1 MTARP
6 PAARRAVDGRALAA
20 EAAVVVGLV
29 FGWFI
34 LLSLVATA
42 AGFPVGARYSNAAVI
57 GVTAGQVAFAA
68 LALRFLARRGHA
80 PRELLPRPTLLGT
93 AMGIALC
100 LLFWLLWPLL
110 ANALS
115 LGRFVTGPVEPLVAG
130 ARPHLYVLVLF
141 ACFNA
146 LYEETFLLG
155 YLARAFERSGALF
168 AIGLAMLVRIL
179 YHLYQGPIGAVSVL
193 LFGLLVTVFYWRT
206 RLLWPAVVAHAASDL
221 AALT

>member
-1 MTARP
+1 MN
-6 PAARRAVDGRALAA
+6 RRAVDARSRAA

-34 LLSLVATA
+34 LLSLLATA
-42 AGFPVGARYSNAAVI
+42 AGFPVGARYSNAAII
-57 GVTAGQVAFAA
+57 GVTLGQVAFAA
-68 LALRFLARRGHA
+68 LALRFLVQRGH
-80 PRELLPRPTLLGT
+80 RLGELLPRPTLLGT
-93 AMGIALC
+93 LMGIALC
-100 LLFWLLWPLL
+100 LLFWVLWPLV
-110 ANALS
+110 ANGLS
-115 LGRFVTGPVEPLVAG
+115 LGRLITTPVAPLVAQ
-130 ARPHLYVLVLF
+130 APPSLYVLVVL

-155 YLARAFERSGALF
+155 YLARVFERSGALF
-168 AIGLAMLVRIL
+168 AIGVAVLVRIL

-206 RLLWPAVVAHAASDL
+206 RLLWPAVVAHAASDI

>member
-1 MTARP
+1 M
-6 PAARRAVDGRALAA
+6 
-20 EAAVVVGLV
+20 VVGLV

-34 LLSLVATA
+34 LLSLFATA
-42 AGFPVGARYSNAAVI
+42 AGFPVGARNSNTAI
-57 GVTAGQVAFAA
+57 IIVTLGQVAFAA

-80 PRELLPRPTLLGT
+80 LGELLPRPTVLGT
-93 AMGIALC
+93 LMGLALC
-100 LLFWLLWPLL
+100 LLFWVAWPLV

-115 LGRFVTGPVEPLVAG
+115 LGRLATSPVVPLVVH
-130 ARPHLYVLVLF
+130 ARPNLYVLIVL

-155 YLARAFERSGALF
+155 YLARAFERSGPLF
-168 AIGLAMLVRIL
+168 AIGIAVLVRIL

-206 RLLWPAVVAHAASDL
+206 RLLWPAVVAHAASDV